1 MSQSYNL
8 ISKNASTV
16 QALAK
21 YFITIEPDSRILT
34 VSEFETLIDAARGT
48 IQNSLKLLSHA
59 EAITLKSRGHLG
71 TFLIEKDLTKL
82 LNFAEISFLVGAMPL
97 PYSKLYE
104 GLSTGLIQTMENK
117 LNIPVNLAHM
127 RGAHQR
133 IQMVLNGRYDFAV
146 VSKYA
151 ALQYLDAYE
160 DIDIVIEFSENS
172 YLHNHVLMFSDPKH
186 TEIEKGMRVAIDY
199 DSIDQSALTLE
210 ATKGIDVELVP
221 ISYNQFVEKLNNKE
235 IDAAIWNGDEITNKF
250 KIDSIKNLNLNNS
263 DNTIAVIIID
273 KERLELK
280 NLITQLIDV
289 DEVMN
294 IQKSVLDGTMI
305 PSY

>member
-1 MSQSYNL
+1 MSNSYNL

-21 YFITIEPDSRILT
+21 YFITIEANSRILT

-59 EAITLKSRGHLG
+59 KAITLKSRGHLG

-151 ALQYLDAYE
+151 ALHYLEAYE
-160 DIDIVIEFSENS
+160 DINVVIEFEENS
-172 YLHNHVLMFSDPKH
+172 YLHNHVLMFNDPKH
-186 TEIEKGMRVAIDY
+186 TAIQEGMRVAIDY

-210 ATKGIDVELVP
+210 ATKGIDVELVS

-250 KIDSIKNLNLNNS
+250 KVENIKDLSLNNK

-273 KERLELK
+273 KERQELK

-289 DEVMN
+289 DEVMR
-294 IQKSVLDGTMI
+294 IQNSVLDGTMI